1 MHKGCWNRLNSY
13 SHPYK
18 PISAL
23 KKTIRKP
30 MECLAATPLA
40 SDQASAA
47 SLERL
52 KTCIVAEVEGSILKA
67 KQGSMKGS
75 VFLSGLEL

>member
-1 MHKGCWNRLNSY
+1 
-13 SHPYK
+13 
-18 PISAL
+18 
-23 KKTIRKP
+23 